1 MERPETH
8 YTRSGDVHIAY
19 QVLGE
24 GPLDLVYIAG
34 LTQNVEIV
42 WENRS
47 HARYLGRLAS
57 LGRLLLF
64 DKRGTGMS
72 DRMAGVPTLETRMDD
87 VRAVMDAAG
96 SEQAVIIGTYDG
108 GALGMLFAATYPERT
123 SALVLYH
130 AFPRFVRN
138 PELPWLETRAE
149 YVRRGEEIVRH
160 WGDAEWFAD
169 KWFGPLVPSAT
180 REELME
186 WARYFRLSGSPGSV
200 DAFWRA
206 NTDLDVCD
214 VLPLIRVPTLVV
226 SRTHVQRADIR
237 NARYLAERIPGA
249 RLVELPGTDNIPS
262 IGDSESILAELE
274 AFFADV
280 AEGKQWKSEPDRVLA
295 TVLFTDIVDSTT
307 RAAELGDRAWSELL
321 VEHNAIVRS
330 QLARF
335 RGSEMDTAGDG
346 FFATFDGP
354 ARAIQCACA
363 VCEEIEE
370 LGISVRAG
378 LHAGECE
385 LVDGKTSGIAVHTG
399 ARVASLAGPGQVL
412 VSSTVKDLVAGS
424 GIEFADLGE
433 HEFKGM
439 HEPWHVFEVVR

>member
-1 MERPETH
+1 
-8 YTRSGDVHIAY
+8 
-19 QVLGE
+19 
-24 GPLDLVYIAG
+24 LVYIPG
-34 LTQNVEIV
+34 LTQNVEVV

-47 HARYLGRLAS
+47 QAKFLERLAS

-72 DRMAGVPTLETRMDD
+72 DRIAGVPTIETRMDD

-96 SEQAVIIGTYDG
+96 FEHGVIIGSYDG
-108 GALGMLFAATYPERT
+108 GALGALFAATYPERT
-123 SALVLYH
+123 SALVLSH

-149 YVRRGEEIVRH
+149 YERRGEEIVRH
-160 WGDAEWFAD
+160 WGDAEWFAEN
-169 KWFGPLVPSAT
+169 WFGPLVPSAT

-200 DAFWRA
+200 DAYWRA
-206 NTDLDVCD
+206 NMDLDVCD

-226 SRTHVQRADIR
+226 GRTHVLRPDIR
-237 NARYLAERIPGA
+237 IARYLAERIPGA
-249 RLVELPGTDNIPS
+249 RLVEFPGRDTILA
-262 IGDSESILAELE
+262 IGDSDSILAELE

-280 AEGKQWKSEPDRVLA
+280 AAGKRWELEPDRVLA
-295 TVLFTDIVDSTT
+295 TVLFTDIVESTA
-307 RAAELGDRAWSELL
+307 RVAELGDRAWRELVVKHHAL
-321 VEHNAIVRS
+321 VRS

-335 RGSEMDTAGDG
+335 RGKEMDTAGDG

-363 VCEEIEE
+363 IRQAIQE
-370 LGISVRAG
+370 LGIEVRAG
-378 LHAGECE
+378 LHSGECE

-399 ARVASLAGPGQVL
+399 ARVASLAGPGEVL

-424 GIEFADLGE
+424 GIEFADRGE
-433 HEFKGM
+433 HEFKGIP
-439 HEPWHVFEVVR
+439 ELWHVYEVVEH